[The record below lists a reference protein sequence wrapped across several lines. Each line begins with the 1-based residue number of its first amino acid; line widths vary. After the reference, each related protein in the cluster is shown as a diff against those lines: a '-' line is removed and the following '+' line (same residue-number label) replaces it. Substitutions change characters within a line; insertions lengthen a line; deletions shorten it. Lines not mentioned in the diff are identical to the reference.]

1 MPPEAAIGPGVFGG
15 TFVMRYLKQPIL
27 ISLLLFAAV
36 AYMPSSHVVADHA
49 AYSEPCTMSAQ

>member
-1 MPPEAAIGPGVFGG
+1 
-15 TFVMRYLKQPIL
+15 MRYLKQPIL

-36 AYMPSSHVVADHA
+36 AYMPSSHMVADHA